1 VTGLQL
7 SRADFYE
14 KELSFQVSCSYGPG
28 RYDPAY
34 EEGGQDY
41 PVGFVRWT
49 EQRNFE
55 AVLDL
60 MTSGALD
67 CAPLVS
73 HRFELEQAADAYELL
88 AGGEPSLGILL
99 RHGSAVESRMAR
111 VSVLTVDG
119 QGSPAPKPTRAAP
132 RLAVIGAGNY
142 ASRVLIPAFKAAGA
156 DLRVLVSEA
165 GVSATHYGRKFGFAR
180 ASTSAEE
187 AIAAGD
193 CDTVV
198 IATRHDS
205 HARYVCA
212 ALHAGK
218 HVFVEKP
225 LCLTLEE
232 LAEIEAALADARAA
246 GHAAQLMVGFNR
258 RFAPQVV
265 TMKRLLS
272 TVSGTKAV
280 VITVNAGAIPADHWT
295 QDPSKGGGRVVGEAC
310 HFIDLA
316 RHLVGAPIESA
327 ERFAMDST
335 TGDTVS
341 LQLRHV
347 NGSIST
353 IHYFANGH
361 RAVAKERVEVYAQ
374 GRVLQLDNF
383 RVLHG
388 FGWPGFSKQRLWR
401 QDKGQGACAA
411 AFVEALRSGSAASI
425 EVDELIEVSR
435 WAVELG

>member
-1 VTGLQL
+1 
-7 SRADFYE
+7 
-14 KELSFQVSCSYGPG
+14 
-28 RYDPAY
+28 
-34 EEGGQDY
+34 
-41 PVGFVRWT
+41 
-49 EQRNFE
+49 
-55 AVLDL
+55 
-60 MTSGALD
+60 
-67 CAPLVS
+67 
-73 HRFELEQAADAYELL
+73 
-88 AGGEPSLGILL
+88 
-99 RHGSAVESRMAR
+99 
-111 VSVLTVDG
+111 
-119 QGSPAPKPTRAAP
+119 
-132 RLAVIGAGNY
+132 
-142 ASRVLIPAFKAAGA
+142 
-156 DLRVLVSEA
+156 
-165 GVSATHYGRKFGFAR
+165 
-180 ASTSAEE
+180 
-187 AIAAGD
+187 
-193 CDTVV
+193 
-198 IATRHDS
+198 
-205 HARYVCA
+205 
-212 ALHAGK
+212 
-218 HVFVEKP
+218 
-225 LCLTLEE
+225 
-232 LAEIEAALADARAA
+232 
-246 GHAAQLMVGFNR
+246 MVGFNR

-316 RHLVGAPIESA
+316 RHLVGAAIESA

-341 LQLRHV
+341 LQLRHAD
-347 NGSIST
+347 GSIST

-411 AFVEALRSGSAASI
+411 AFVEALHSGSAASI